1 MQVASDKVV
10 LIHYTLKNDA
20 GEVLDRSEHDSPLA
34 YLHGRGN
41 LIPGL
46 ERELEGKKSGD
57 KLQVTIAPADA
68 YGEYDKDMVQRVPRS
83 AVQGVADLK
92 KGMQLH
98 ARTDEG
104 VQTLMVVEVDDNT
117 VTLDGNHPLAG
128 QTLHF
133 EVEIADVRTA
143 TAGPPR
149 RAPSPAVAASPPAYT
164 IAMTANGAQA
174 PTRARQSPAASG
186 PIIFA
191 ICIETVSSEIA
202 CATRCAPRIA

>member
-1 MQVASDKVV
+1 MTVAPNSVV

-20 GEVLDRSEHDSPLA
+20 GEVLDQSEQGSPLA

-46 ERELEGKKSGD
+46 ERELEGKQSGD

-68 YGEYDKDMVQRVPRS
+68 YGEYDEDLVQRVPRS
-83 AVQGVADLK
+83 AVQGVPDLRE
-92 KGMQLH
+92 GMRLH

-104 VQTLMVVEVDDNT
+104 VQTLMVTQVDDES

-133 EVEIADVRTA
+133 EVEITEVRKA
-143 TAGPPR
+143 TQEELSHGHVHGP
-149 RAPSPAVAASPPAYT
+149 
-164 IAMTANGAQA
+164 G
-174 PTRARQSPAASG
+174 G
-186 PIIFA
+186 HHH
-191 ICIETVSSEIA
+191 
-202 CATRCAPRIA
+202 